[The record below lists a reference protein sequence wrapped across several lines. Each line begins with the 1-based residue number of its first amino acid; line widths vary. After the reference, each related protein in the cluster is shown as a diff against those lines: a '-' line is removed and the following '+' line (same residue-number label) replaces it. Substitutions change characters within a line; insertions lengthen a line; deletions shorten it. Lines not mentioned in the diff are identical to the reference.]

1 MFNETE
7 VLMQLEG
14 LLGKEFTLPN
24 LCDSYGYN
32 TAEFAEYFFELE
44 KENKISFVINSK
56 GSLRLSNVL
65 DKNVQIEQVE
75 NEAYTFPKDVATYNL
90 IVFGLTLKPSLR
102 IQFDKCMAENLFVE
116 KFKKMEESEII
127 KFLEIRRDVLKKET
141 KELMEKHRL
150 DAKKTSAFN
159 KDAREFKKK
168 SGKLTDEE
176 RKKISEAQK
185 AASPIKKSKK
195 DQVNFELEKEKK
207 LNSERRAN
215 RSRSGYFE
223 TNQERFER
231 IALELKQKNLNKKS
245 AFKERIDE
253 RKGNVHLYS
262 LGQIVEGKVL
272 KIIEKGMYV
281 DIGKSDGFVHISEL
295 KSPRSL
301 KFLRQMQVGKTLNF
315 EIIDI
320 DFTRRNI
327 DLIPTSKKIMK
338 GSNIE
343 AIKKQKLLVEDILQE
358 LNDNKVKDSLK
369 FLVRLI
375 KKCLKYNSSEWALVP
390 SKSRLKKIR
399 LINSEIVICVVD
411 RENVTLTVMYHPND
425 KNVELNK
432 LIDEYVPPKKR
443 QGFFP
448 KMPTAVPLVLP
459 HKVAMKNKRVLYS
472 AFLQSFERSQELGKN
487 PMKSS
492 HSVYL
497 VDKISELFSEN
508 LEQPAYIK

>member
-1 MFNETE
+1 MNIEKNFENI
-7 VLMQLEG
+7 LKQLIG
-14 LLGKEFTLPN
+14 NKFKLV
-24 LCDSYGYN
+24 D
-32 TAEFAEYFFELE
+32 FANSLQQTSEEIIERLFELQ
-44 KENKISFVINSK
+44 ENGQIDFMPISDGTIRISRVGNMEAK
-56 GSLRLSNVL
+56 GSVANTSLF
-65 DKNVQIEQVE
+65 E
-75 NEAYTFPKDVATYNL
+75 FPKDYDLSRLV
-90 IVFGLTLKPSLR
+90 VFGLTLKPTLR
-102 IQFDKCMAENLFVE
+102 IQFDKCMAENMFVE
-116 KFKKMEESEII
+116 KFKKMDESEII

-141 KELMEKHRL
+141 KELMEKQRL

-176 RKKISEAQK
+176 RKKISEAQMV
-185 AASPIKKSKK
+185 ASPIKKSKK

-245 AFKERIDE
+245 AFRERIDE

-301 KFLRQMQVGKTLNF
+301 KFLIQMQVGKTLNF

-358 LNDNKVKDSLK
+358 LNDNKVQDSLK

-411 RENVTLTVMYHPND
+411 RENVTLTVMYDSSD

-459 HKVAMKNKRVLYS
+459 HKIAMKNKRVLYS
-472 AFLQSFERSQELGKN
+472 AFLQSFERSQEVGKN

>member
-1 MFNETE
+1 MNVDKNFENI
-7 VLMQLEG
+7 LKQLVG
-14 LLGKEFTLPN
+14 NKFRLV
-24 LCDSYGYN
+24 D
-32 TAEFAEYFFELE
+32 FANSLQQTSEEIIERLFELQ
-44 KENKISFVINSK
+44 ENGQIDFMPIADGTIRISRVGNMEAK
-56 GSLRLSNVL
+56 GSLAKTNLF
-65 DKNVQIEQVE
+65 E
-75 NEAYTFPKDVATYNL
+75 FPKDYDLSRLV
-90 IVFGLTLKPSLR
+90 VFSLTLKPTLR
-102 IQFDKCMAENLFVE
+102 IQFDKCMAENMFVE

-185 AASPIKKSKK
+185 VASPIKKSKK

-215 RSRSGYFE
+215 RARGGYFE

-245 AFKERIDE
+245 AFRERLDE

-262 LGQIVEGKVL
+262 LGQIVEGKVV

-358 LNDNKVKDSLK
+358 LIDNKAKDSLK

-411 RENVTLTVMYHPND
+411 RENVTLTVMYDSSD

-459 HKVAMKNKRVLYS
+459 HKIAMKNKRVLYS
-472 AFLQSFERSQELGKN
+472 AFLQSFERSKELGKN
-487 PMKSS
+487 PIKSS

>member
-1 MFNETE
+1 MNVDKNFENI
-7 VLMQLEG
+7 LKQLVG
-14 LLGKEFTLPN
+14 NKFRLV
-24 LCDSYGYN
+24 D
-32 TAEFAEYFFELE
+32 FANSLQQTSEEIIERLFELQ
-44 KENKISFVINSK
+44 ENGQIDFMPIADGTIRISRVGNMEAK
-56 GSLRLSNVL
+56 GSLAKTNLF
-65 DKNVQIEQVE
+65 E
-75 NEAYTFPKDVATYNL
+75 FPKDYDLSRLV
-90 IVFGLTLKPSLR
+90 VFSLTLKPTLR
-102 IQFDKCMAENLFVE
+102 IQFDKCMAENMFVE

-215 RSRSGYFE
+215 RARGGYFE

-245 AFKERIDE
+245 AFRERLDE

-262 LGQIVEGKVL
+262 LGQIVEGKVV

-281 DIGKSDGFVHISEL
+281 DIGKSDGFVHISEI

-320 DFTRRNI
+320 DFNRRNI

-358 LNDNKVKDSLK
+358 LNDNKAKDSLK

-425 KNVELNK
+425 KNLELNK